1 MPSGTNVIP
10 VSHHGSSGAAA
21 TGAPLQQEWMT
32 SPMKYRRLLFAFGL
46 VALSACSDPT
56 APRLPQPDEE
66 EEEEPDSPGIGA
78 SATANHYDI
87 WLNPV

>member
-1 MPSGTNVIP
+1 
-10 VSHHGSSGAAA
+10 
-21 TGAPLQQEWMT
+21 MT

-66 EEEEPDSPGIGA
+66 EEEEPDAPAIA
-78 SATANHYDI
+78 MSATANHSDL
-87 WLNPV
+87 WLIPG